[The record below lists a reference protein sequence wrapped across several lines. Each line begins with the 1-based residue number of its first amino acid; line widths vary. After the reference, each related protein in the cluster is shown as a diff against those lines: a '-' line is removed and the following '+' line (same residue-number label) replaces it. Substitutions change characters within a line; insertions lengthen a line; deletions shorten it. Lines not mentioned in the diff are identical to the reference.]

1 MRPLPA
7 ARQQATLLLSQ
18 RMLSLGSWSLST
30 ALQRRLAPD
39 RLEPSEAGNATELRL
54 AQALLA
60 RQHAVINFFYHQFTG
75 RVLANAARLNPV
87 EPVFSLAQLYVQLDS
102 DVGAEPASVAAPAA
116 PLAKS
121 S

>member
-60 RQHAVINFFYHQFTG
+60 RQHAVINFFTTN
-75 RVLANAARLNPV
+75 L
-87 EPVFSLAQLYVQLDS
+87 
-102 DVGAEPASVAAPAA
+102 PAA
-116 PLAKS
+116 S
-121 S
+121 SPMQPDSIRSNLFSAWLSSTPN